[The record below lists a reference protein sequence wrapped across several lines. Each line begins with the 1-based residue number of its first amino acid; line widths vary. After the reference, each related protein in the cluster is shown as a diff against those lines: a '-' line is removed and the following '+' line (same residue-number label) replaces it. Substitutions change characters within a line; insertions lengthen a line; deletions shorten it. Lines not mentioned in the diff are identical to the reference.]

1 MLYAALLLGL
11 ISSLHCVGMCGPIA
25 MMLPVAQ
32 SNPEKKA
39 LQILTYHLGRI
50 FSYASIGLLFGTI
63 GRGFYLAG
71 IQQYL
76 SLLAGIMMI
85 AVIMLPVNIFSRYN
99 FSKPAFQLISKLK
112 GRLGKQFAKAS
123 FKSLFTIG
131 MLNGL
136 LPCGMVYAAVFGALA
151 MPGIY
156 FSVAYM
162 VLFGIGTVPLM
173 SSVVYLQKLFTLQVR
188 NRIQKIIP
196 IAVVCLGILFILRGL
211 GLGIPYIS
219 PSGLDLFVK
228 AAPNCHN

>member
-25 MMLPVAQ
+25 MMLPVAH

-50 FSYASIGLLFGTI
+50 FSYAMIGLLFGII

-71 IQQYL
+71 IQQQL
-76 SLLAGIMMI
+76 SIFAGILMI
-85 AVIMLPVNIFSRYN
+85 AIIVLPVNVFARYN
-99 FSKPAFQLISKLK
+99 FSKPIFQLISKLK
-112 GRLGKQFAKAS
+112 GRLGKQFAKTS

-131 MLNGL
+131 ILNGL
-136 LPCGMVYAAVFGALA
+136 LPCGMVYVAVFGALT
-151 MPGIY
+151 MPKLY

-173 SSVVYLQKLFTLQVR
+173 SSVVYLQKLFSLQVR
-188 NRIQKIIP
+188 NKIQKIIP
-196 IAVVCLGILFILRGL
+196 IAVVCLGVLFILRGL

-219 PSGLDLFVK
+219 PSELNLFVK
-228 AAPNCHN
+228 AVPNCHN